1 MTAALSQAPRFERA
15 RAPLVRRLAM
25 HRGTK
30 SPRESGAAIRAKSR
44 FWRAAMRREAVDH
57 ENFFIAKNRDSE
69 SAQRAFSR
77 PRSVATTSAVRRSFN
92 ESMTKM
98 PAAQSLLAI
107 LTVGVVGFHAHLASL
122 RECIMV
128 LSMNA
133 RSKSALGHVNT
144 SLSRTLFFSMC
155 WCIRDAVHFDS
166 RVHAATKPSHYI
178 RRATWPRKLRRQRKR
193 RAQ

>member
-1 MTAALSQAPRFERA
+1 
-15 RAPLVRRLAM
+15 
-25 HRGTK
+25 
-30 SPRESGAAIRAKSR
+30 
-44 FWRAAMRREAVDH
+44 MRREAVDH

-77 PRSVATTSAVRRSFN
+77 PRSVAMTSTARRSFN
-92 ESMTKM
+92 ESMTEV
-98 PAAQSLLAI
+98 PAAQWLLAI
-107 LTVGVVGFHAHLASL
+107 LQPASSDFHAHLASL

-155 WCIRDAVHFDS
+155 WCIRDAVHS
-166 RVHAATKPSHYI
+166 IPECTQRLSHL
-178 RRATWPRKLRRQRKR
+178 TTLGGQHG
-193 RAQ
+193 QES

>member
-1 MTAALSQAPRFERA
+1 VTAALSQAPRFERA
-15 RAPLVRRLAM
+15 RAPLVHRLAM

-155 WCIRDAVHFDS
+155 WCIRDAVHS
-166 RVHAATKPSHYI
+166 IPGCTQRLSHL
-178 RRATWPRKLRRQRKR
+178 TTLGGQHG
-193 RAQ
+193 QES